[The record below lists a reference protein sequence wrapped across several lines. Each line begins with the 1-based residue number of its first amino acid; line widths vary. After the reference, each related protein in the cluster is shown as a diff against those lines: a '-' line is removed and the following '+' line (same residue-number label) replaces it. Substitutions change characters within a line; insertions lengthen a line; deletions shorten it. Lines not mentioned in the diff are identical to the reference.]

1 MANEIS
7 ASVSSAS
14 QRYDALQ
21 MMVSCQSE
29 MRVLCDLLI
38 QLSIIAMLV
47 APLPLFIEEMGSVF
61 SWCGDMLERT
71 LCQLTRHPPALAFM
85 DIVIQ
90 ESGID
95 DAFNPMIWASL
106 NMGKAQHPI
115 QDARLYWTQ
124 NDGASWI
131 GPMLHPPQNNFDDVF
146 LIGRCYQLIK
156 DINLHCDCCL
166 GSIQFS
172 SGPCFPLIQSPKYLS
187 VHPKEGG
194 WWYFGFLVDS
204 AIEWKAKA

>member
-1 MANEIS
+1 MRFAHTAVNHSNASGTS
-7 ASVSSAS
+7 AS
-14 QRYDALQ
+14 
-21 MMVSCQSE
+21 
-29 MRVLCDLLI
+29 
-38 QLSIIAMLV
+38 
-47 APLPLFIEEMGSVF
+47 IEEMGSVF

-71 LCQLTRHPPALAFM
+71 LCQLTRHPPESTFM

-95 DAFNPMIWASL
+95 NAFNPTIWASL

-131 GPMLHPPQNNFDDVF
+131 GPMLHPPQNNFHDVF

-166 GSIQFS
+166 GSIQLS
-172 SGPCFPLIQSPKYLS
+172 SVQ
-187 VHPKEGG
+187 VRV
-194 WWYFGFLVDS
+194 FLRYNLPN
-204 AIEWKAKA
+204 I